1 MSTARERPPSTS
13 PAADFDRWGS
23 VDDQQAG
30 PTTSHTKT
38 APTRNWVLKMDRPLS
53 GKVAV
58 VTGAS
63 SGIGLATAQALAD
76 DGALL
81 VVAARSTEKLEQV
94 VHDLEGAATAIRTDV
109 TSTRDVNDLVDK
121 TIDLHGRIDILIA
134 NAGTYVGGDFVAND
148 VTQLLRLIDTNVGGV
163 IRVIHAALKYMT
175 ASGTGDI
182 VVTSSVS
189 GHQSIHWEPVYS
201 ASKHAVQALTHG
213 LRRQLIGTGVRI
225 GAVAPG
231 VVLNDLWQ
239 VTDAAAV
246 AEGVA
251 AGTGLTSEDV
261 ANAVLYMLTM
271 PRHINIRDLVMLPIN
286 QEI

>member
-1 MSTARERPPSTS
+1 
-13 PAADFDRWGS
+13 
-23 VDDQQAG
+23 
-30 PTTSHTKT
+30 
-38 APTRNWVLKMDRPLS
+38 MDRSLS

-63 SGIGLATAQALAD
+63 SGIGLATARALAD
-76 DGALL
+76 AGALL
-81 VVAARSTEKLEQV
+81 VVAARSTGKLE
-94 VHDLEGAATAIRTDV
+94 EAARHLGEAAMAIPTDV
-109 TSTRDVNDLVDK
+109 TSTRDVDHLVAR
-121 TIDLHGRIDILIA
+121 TMELHGRIDIMIA
-134 NAGTYVGGDFVAND
+134 NAGIYIGSDFVAND
-148 VTQLLRLIDTNVGGV
+148 VTQLLQLIDTNVGGV
-163 IRVIHAALKYMT
+163 VRTIHATLKYMI
-175 ASGTGDI
+175 AAGTGDI

-189 GHQSIHWEPVYS
+189 GHQAIHWEPLYS
-201 ASKHAVQALTHG
+201 ASKHAVQALTHT

-239 VTDAAAV
+239 VTDSAAV

-251 AGTGLTSEDV
+251 GGTGLASEDV
-261 ANAVLYMLTM
+261 ADAVLYMVTR

>member
-1 MSTARERPPSTS
+1 
-13 PAADFDRWGS
+13 
-23 VDDQQAG
+23 
-30 PTTSHTKT
+30 
-38 APTRNWVLKMDRPLS
+38 MDRSLS

-63 SGIGLATAQALAD
+63 SGIGLATTRALAD
-76 DGALL
+76 AGALL
-81 VVAARSTEKLEQV
+81 VLAARSTERLDQAAR
-94 VHDLEGAATAIRTDV
+94 DLGGAVTAIPADV
-109 TSTRDVNDLVDK
+109 TSTSEVDHLVDK
-121 TIDLHGRIDILIA
+121 TMELHGRIDILIA
-134 NAGTYVGGDFVAND
+134 NAGIYAGGDFVAHD
-148 VTQLLRLIDTNVGGV
+148 VTQLLRVIDTNVGGV
-163 IRVIHAALKYMT
+163 LRTIHAALRFMI
-175 ASGTGDI
+175 AAGTGDI

-239 VTDAAAV
+239 VTDGAAV
-246 AEGVA
+246 ADGVA

-261 ANAVLYMLTM
+261 ADAIVYMLTL
-271 PRHINIRDLVMLPIN
+271 PRHINVRDLVMLPIN

>member
-1 MSTARERPPSTS
+1 
-13 PAADFDRWGS
+13 
-23 VDDQQAG
+23 
-30 PTTSHTKT
+30 
-38 APTRNWVLKMDRPLS
+38 MDSSLS

-63 SGIGLATAQALAD
+63 SGIGLATARALAD
-76 DGALL
+76 AGALL
-81 VVAARSTEKLEQV
+81 VVAARSTEKLEEAAR
-94 VHDLEGAATAIRTDV
+94 DLGDAAMAIPTDV
-109 TSTRDVNDLVDK
+109 TSTGDVDHLVAR
-121 TIDLHGRIDILIA
+121 TMEPHGRIDILIA
-134 NAGTYVGGDFVAND
+134 NAGIYAGGDFVVND
-148 VTQLLRLIDTNVGGV
+148 VARLLQLIDTNVGGV
-163 IRVIHAALKYMT
+163 VRTIHATLKYMI
-175 ASGTGDI
+175 AAGAGDI

-189 GHQSIHWEPVYS
+189 GHQAIHWEPVYS
-201 ASKHAVQALTHG
+201 ASKHAVQALTHT

-239 VTDAAAV
+239 VTDSAAV

-251 AGTGLTSEDV
+251 GGTGLASEDV
-261 ANAVLYMLTM
+261 ADAVLYMVTR

>member
-1 MSTARERPPSTS
+1 MSTARELPRSTS
-13 PAADFDRWGS
+13 PAAELGGWGRS
-23 VDDQQAG
+23 TINR
-30 PTTSHTKT
+30 PTLTASQTSKPETGVH
-38 APTRNWVLKMDRPLS
+38 KMDRPLS

-63 SGIGLATAQALAD
+63 SGIGLATARVLAD
-76 DGALL
+76 AGALL
-81 VVAARSTEKLEQV
+81 VVAARSTEKLEEAAR
-94 VHDLEGAATAIRTDV
+94 DLGDAATAIPTDV
-109 TSTRDVNDLVDK
+109 TSTREVDHLIAR
-121 TIDLHGRIDILIA
+121 TIDLHRRIDILIA
-134 NAGTYVGGDFVAND
+134 NAGIYAAGDFVAND
-148 VTQLLRLIDTNVGGV
+148 VTQLLQLIDTNVGGV
-163 IRVIHAALKYMT
+163 VRTIHATLKYMI
-175 ASGTGDI
+175 AAGTGDI

-213 LRRQLIGTGVRI
+213 LRRQLVGSGVRI
-225 GAVAPG
+225 GAIAPG

-246 AEGVA
+246 ADGVA

-261 ANAVLYMLTM
+261 ANAIAYMLTL

>member
-1 MSTARERPPSTS
+1 M
-13 PAADFDRWGS
+13 G
-23 VDDQQAG
+23 VDDD
-30 PTTSHTKT
+30 TS
-38 APTRNWVLKMDRPLS
+38 APTQVKGPMVDRSLA

-63 SGIGLATAQALAD
+63 SGIGLATAQALGDA
-76 DGALL
+76 GALL
-81 VVAARSTEKLEQV
+81 VVAARSTEKLEQAAR
-94 VHDLEGAATAIRTDV
+94 DLGGTATAVTADV
-109 TSTRDVNDLVDK
+109 TSTKDVDDLLDK
-121 TIDLHGRIDILIA
+121 TIELHGRIDILIA
-134 NAGTYVGGDFVAND
+134 NAGIYAGGDFVAND
-148 VTQLLRLIDTNVGGV
+148 VTQLLRLVDTNVGGV
-163 IRVIHAALKYMT
+163 VRTVHAALKYMI
-175 ASGTGDI
+175 AAGTGDI

-246 AEGVA
+246 AAGVA

-261 ANAVLYMLTM
+261 ADAIVYMLTL
-271 PRHINIRDLVMLPIN
+271 PRHVNIRDLVMLPIN

>member
-1 MSTARERPPSTS
+1 
-13 PAADFDRWGS
+13 
-23 VDDQQAG
+23 
-30 PTTSHTKT
+30 
-38 APTRNWVLKMDRPLS
+38 MDRSLS

-63 SGIGLATAQALAD
+63 SGIGLATARALAD
-76 DGALL
+76 AGALL
-81 VVAARSTEKLEQV
+81 VVAARSTGKLE
-94 VHDLEGAATAIRTDV
+94 EAARHLGEAAMAIPTDV
-109 TSTRDVNDLVDK
+109 TSTRDVDHLVAR
-121 TIDLHGRIDILIA
+121 TMELHGRIDIMIA
-134 NAGTYVGGDFVAND
+134 NAGIYIGSDFVAND
-148 VTQLLRLIDTNVGGV
+148 VTQLLQLIDTNVGGV
-163 IRVIHAALKYMT
+163 VRTTHAALKYMI
-175 ASGTGDI
+175 AAGAGDI

-189 GHQSIHWEPVYS
+189 GHQAIHWEPVYS
-201 ASKHAVQALTHG
+201 ASKHAVQALTHT

-239 VTDAAAV
+239 VTDSAAV

-251 AGTGLTSEDV
+251 GGTGLASEDV
-261 ANAVLYMLTM
+261 ADAVLYMVTR